1 MSGTVTVFVVSPDTR
16 SERRFDLHL
25 TVQQLKTKLE
35 PITGIP
41 VSAQRI
47 SVKNSEEDPSVVAI
61 LDDDNRLLGFYGI
74 RDWQVLKVEDTS
86 PPGASLTGQ
95 FTDVSQV
102 EKFAISEAE
111 YAKRQDSVLAYKQR
125 NKLGRFASSD
135 QSDSPAHPI
144 TPESHIGIKV
154 GQRCEV
160 EPTTEGGIARRGV
173 VQFVGPTEFGNK
185 TGVWVGMQYD
195 EPVGKND
202 GSVNGKR
209 YFSCPVPYGG
219 FVRPEKAR
227 VGDFPPIDLEEEL
240 EEM

>member
-16 SERRFDLHL
+16 SERRLDLHL

-47 SVKNSEEDPSVVAI
+47 SVKNSEEDSSVVAI

-102 EKFAISEAE
+102 EKFEISEAE

-135 QSDSPAHPI
+135 QSESAARPSPSEPYL
-144 TPESHIGIKV
+144 GIKV

-185 TGVWVGMQYD
+185 TGVWVGVQYD

-209 YFSCPVPYGG
+209 YFSCPAPYGG
-219 FVRPEKAR
+219 FVRPEKVR